1 MGHNSGSSYKFPHL
15 YRKRGGD
22 RDVSARATHLKAAT
36 GIVLVTTIERKQMSN
51 KTSFKRIALA
61 VVASVGL
68 GVLATGPSNA
78 TVQAG
83 STLSI
88 SATTASLVAGSG
100 ETATVTLTGTF
111 TSVTGPDSMI
121 ITPVQTVGAA
131 SGFGTAAFRALT
143 QGAPAADSSNATSLE
158 ILSAVG
164 YVHAVPNKAVS
175 GTFRWDVKSPTVAGT
190 YAWTFYPTF
199 NAALASGAV
208 APAPV
213 TFTLTVTAANTKP
226 AAAQST
232 VRIIGKAANV
242 PGETISA
249 TITPNRADSTIA
261 VSAGTLGAAAS
272 TFESVATL
280 SWIQRNSDS
289 SVASGILVKESVTAV
304 ISGAGLLSVENGGA
318 RANAVTAG
326 ADETI
331 YVWSDGRGGT
341 ATITLTTTTMTT
353 WATKT
358 LTFFG
363 TAKSASLSAVVGKVS
378 KTGIDSATALRV
390 VLKDASSSVVAG
402 TATNMYIHSSDTKVV
417 TNGLCSVTVSATT
430 GFGNCSLSG
439 RVADSGTTKI
449 KVANYAYESISTHA
463 ALTTSYVSP
472 EEVTIQVVGAP
483 SKVKA
488 TFDKSTYNPGD
499 EATVT
504 LTFTDGLGNT
514 VDSHTTLAGALAAGG
529 LDYSSG
535 GDVTDTIITFGAG
548 VKTYTYQMPNTGQ
561 KVTLSYTGGAGL
573 AGTQTADS
581 VTVTVVD
588 PAEEAA
594 NSALDAAQEA
604 TDAAIAATD
613 AAVLAQESADAAAV
627 AAEAAAETAAE
638 AADAAK
644 AAVDAVTKLSAEVT
658 KLLTQFATLQ
668 KLMTRIAKKVGVKV

>member
-1 MGHNSGSSYKFPHL
+1 
-15 YRKRGGD
+15 
-22 RDVSARATHLKAAT
+22 
-36 GIVLVTTIERKQMSN
+36 VTTIERKQMSN

-68 GVLATGPSNA
+68 GVLASGPSNA

-88 SATTASLVAGSG
+88 SATTASLVAASG

-121 ITPVQTVGAA
+121 ITPVQTSGAA

-143 QGAPAADSSNATSLE
+143 QGAPAADSSNATSLQ
-158 ILSAVG
+158 IISDVG
-164 YVHAVPNKAVS
+164 YVHAIPNKAVS

-213 TFTLTVTAANTKP
+213 TFTLTVTAANTTP
-226 AAAQST
+226 ASAQSSAYIT
-232 VRIIGKAANV
+232 DSNYPVRANQ
-242 PGETISA
+242 G
-249 TITPNRADSTIA
+249 DSTIVVTA
-261 VSAGTLGAAAS
+261 GSAGSTAA
-272 TFESVATL
+272 VADIK
-280 SWIQRNSDS
+280 WIQRNSDS
-289 SVASGILVKESVTAV
+289 STSAVTRESVTAV
-304 ISGAGLLSVENGGA
+304 ITGAGLLSVAGGA
-318 RANAVTAG
+318 TKQGAVVAG
-326 ADETI
+326 AHESIT
-331 YVWSDGRGGT
+331 VWSDGRGGT
-341 ATITLTTTTMTT
+341 ATITLTTTSMTT
-353 WATKT
+353 WASKT
-358 LTFFG
+358 VTFFG
-363 TAKSASLSAVVGKVS
+363 TASSATLSALVGKVS

-390 VLKDASSSVVAG
+390 GIKDANSAVYT
-402 TATNMYIHSSDTKVV
+402 TAYPMYVHSSDTKVV
-417 TNGLCSVTVSATT
+417 SNGVCAGGTVTVSAST
-430 GFGNCSLSG
+430 GFGSCSLSG
-439 RVADSGTTKI
+439 LILDSGTTKI
-449 KVANYAYESISTHA
+449 KVANYAFES
-463 ALTTSYVSP
+463 TTAQKTAGFVTS
-472 EEVTIQVVGAP
+472 EVAMQVVGAP

-488 TFDKSTYNPGD
+488 TFDKSTYNPGE

-504 LTFTDGLGNT
+504 LTITDGLGNK
-514 VDSHTTLAGALAAGG
+514 VDSHTTLAGLLGVGG
-529 LDYSSG
+529 LDYNVG
-535 GDVTDTIITFGAG
+535 TDMTDTIITFGAG
-548 VKTYTYQMPNTGQ
+548 VKTYTYVMPSSGQ
-561 KVTLSYTGGAGL
+561 KVVLTYTGGAGL

-581 VTVTVVD
+581 STVIVKD

>member
-68 GVLATGPSNA
+68 GVLASGPSNA

-88 SATTASLVAGSG
+88 SATTASLVAASG

-121 ITPVQTVGAA
+121 ITPVQTSGAA

-143 QGAPAADSSNATSLE
+143 QGAPAADSSNATSLQ
-158 ILSAVG
+158 IVSDVG
-164 YVHAVPNKAVS
+164 YVHAIPNKAVS

-213 TFTLTVTAANTKP
+213 TFTLTVTAANTTP
-226 AAAQST
+226 ASAQSSAYIT
-232 VRIIGKAANV
+232 DSNYPVRANQ
-242 PGETISA
+242 G
-249 TITPNRADSTIA
+249 DSTIVVTA
-261 VSAGTLGAAAS
+261 GSAGNTAA
-272 TFESVATL
+272 VADIK
-280 SWIQRNSDS
+280 WIQRNSDS
-289 SVASGILVKESVTAV
+289 STSAVTRESVTAV
-304 ISGAGLLSVENGGA
+304 ITGAGLLSVAGGA
-318 RANAVTAG
+318 TKQGAVVAG
-326 ADETI
+326 AHESIT
-331 YVWSDGRGGT
+331 VWSDGRGGT
-341 ATITLTTTTMTT
+341 ATITLTTTSMTT
-353 WATKT
+353 WASKT
-358 LTFFG
+358 VTFFG
-363 TAKSASLSAVVGKVS
+363 TASSATLSALVGKVS

-390 VLKDASSSVVAG
+390 GIKDANGAVYT
-402 TATNMYIHSSDTKVV
+402 TAYPMYVHSSDTKVV
-417 TNGLCSVTVSATT
+417 SNGVCAGGSVTVSAST
-430 GFGNCSLSG
+430 GFGSCSLSG
-439 RVADSGTTKI
+439 LILDSGTTKI
-449 KVANYAYESISTHA
+449 KVANYAFES
-463 ALTTSYVSP
+463 TTAQKTAGFVTS
-472 EEVTIQVVGAP
+472 EVDMQVVGAP

-488 TFDKSTYNPGD
+488 TFDKSTYNPGE

-504 LTFTDGLGNT
+504 LTITDGLGNK
-514 VDSHTTLAGALAAGG
+514 VDSHTTLAGLLAAGG
-529 LDYSSG
+529 LDYNVG
-535 GDVTDTIITFGAG
+535 TDMTDTIITFGAG
-548 VKTYTYQMPNTGQ
+548 VKTYTYVMPSSGQ
-561 KVTLSYTGGAGL
+561 KVVLTYTGGAGL

-581 VTVTVVD
+581 STVIVTD

-638 AADAAK
+638 AAEAAK

-658 KLLTQFATLQ
+658 KLLTQLATLQ
-668 KLMTRIAKKVGVKV
+668 KLMNRIAKKVGVKV